1 MSFGRTPRVTA
12 TLCVALTTLIGTT
25 SFGQSTRT
33 RGKSSSPRIADR
45 RERVS
50 GVIVKCEDMLKS
62 SATGAAT
69 DQAEKTQAA
78 RSATYRLT
86 INTNAVWRDWARD
99 QAQMLDLGSTKS
111 DAKKGANSIAT
122 VGEPADQNSL
132 VVVAVIAATTIE
144 TRFRAADDESTKG
157 SKAPKSTRVGNAK
170 GVGATAKPVKF
181 RTEDLKPGIFVEVD
195 FRHVADQNS
204 ASTITVIRPI
214 GGPYTPAKSEET
226 PNP

>member
-1 MSFGRTPRVTA
+1 MRFGRTPRVTA

-33 RGKSSSPRIADR
+33 KGKSSSPRIADS

-50 GVIVKCEDMLKS
+50 GVIVKCEDMLKRP
-62 SATGAAT
+62 ATRAAT
-69 DQAEKTQAA
+69 DQAENTRSS
-78 RSATYRLT
+78 RSATHRLT

-99 QAQMLDLGSTKS
+99 QAQISDLGSTKS
-111 DAKKGANSIAT
+111 DVKKGANSIAT

-157 SKAPKSTRVGNAK
+157 SKAPESARVGNSK
-170 GVGATAKPVKF
+170 GGGATAKPVKF
-181 RTEDLKPGIFVEVD
+181 RTADLKPGIFVEVD
-195 FRHVADQNS
+195 YRHIANQNA
-204 ASTITVIRPI
+204 ASIITVIRPI
-214 GGPYTPAKSEET
+214 GGPNTPANSGET
-226 PNP
+226 SKP